1 MGFLAD
7 PPLVFDNWPVALLR
21 LVVAFVVGAVLG
33 FERERRERPAGLR
46 THVLVS
52 VTACLS
58 VVGCYALSGDPTNP
72 ARVAQG
78 VLTGIGFLG
87 AGTIIRHGNVVR
99 GLTTAAS
106 IWAAAAL
113 GLVVGSGLYLAA
125 IAAALLVVV
134 ALTLLRRLEALVHQ
148 ETGPVHVR
156 ARLRPGEI
164 FPLGLAQ
171 TLAENGVEV
180 VAMDLVPGERPQVR
194 LSLEVTGH
202 LSEQA
207 VVALV
212 RSCPALEEA
221 RLEVK

>member
-1 MGFLAD
+1 MGPLAD
-7 PPLVFDNWPVALLR
+7 PPLLFDNWPVALLR
-21 LVVAFVVGAVLG
+21 LLVAFVVGAVLG

-52 VTACLS
+52 VTACLC

-87 AGTIIRHGNVVR
+87 AGTIMRHGNVVR

-125 IAAALLVVV
+125 IAAGLLVVV
-134 ALTLLRRLEALVHQ
+134 ALTLLRRLEGMVHR
-148 ETGPVHVR
+148 ETGPVHLQAV
-156 ARLRPGEI
+156 LRPGET

-180 VAMDLVPGERPQVR
+180 VALDLLPGERPQVR
-194 LSLEVTGH
+194 LSVEVTGH

-207 VVALV
+207 VAALV
-212 RSCPALEEA
+212 RACPAIEEA
-221 RLEVK
+221 RLEAK